1 MRNGIVAVET
11 ALMLPVW
18 VALTSLALLIGYGT
32 TIHGSCQN
40 AADLASYA
48 IYHGKS
54 DADAVA
60 DATAVGLGEI
70 TVTIE
75 GEQVTAERSIQIFGK
90 TVPISASSG
99 IVRP

>member
-18 VALTSLALLIGYGT
+18 VALFSLALLIGYGT

-54 DADAVA
+54 DADAGTSN
-60 DATAVGLGEI
+60 D
-70 TVTIE
+70 
-75 GEQVTAERSIQIFGK
+75 GK
-90 TVPISASSG
+90 SAFTECDCVCLSVS
-99 IVRP
+99 